1 MYTYMLEC
9 KNLLGKV
16 LVVNPNNRATVSDIL
31 VHPWMVRGYDGPV
44 DNHIPQRSPL
54 SLPLDT
60 EVIRRM
66 TVFDFGTEEEI
77 NSKLEEIITS
87 EEFQKA
93 IQLRSQRS
101 SLSHSRNGSTS
112 STSSGGG
119 GGGFFSF
126 VNGGNN
132 SPTSHTFTA
141 AQDDPQSI
149 PNAYHPLVSIYYLVK
164 EKMERERATGAE
176 PSSPMQIPSMDLLNK
191 RRGSLP
197 LPDPIKTSTGQQPP
211 QPPTTTLRHRP
222 QQKRGHKKSF
232 SLATATAALSLTS
245 KPPHP
250 VEQQQQPQPSPM
262 TTRRAGRG
270 HQKAKSHAGLDFALT
285 GDNNKEMDND
295 NTTADT
301 TARQS
306 HHGHS
311 RKLSSIFMRS
321 TNSSK
326 TQQHSSSD
334 DDNNTSQDV
343 IGGGGLL
350 KGLFSMR
357 TTSTKPVG
365 VIRNDL
371 IQVLNN
377 LHLMWIETEAARL
390 FECSEEDGV
399 QFEINIVKVPW
410 LLGVHGLQFRRVS
423 GNSWQYKNLCS
434 RILMDLKL

>member
-1 MYTYMLEC
+1 M
-9 KNLLGKV
+9 
-16 LVVNPNNRATVSDIL
+16 VNPNNRATVSDIL

-77 NSKLEEIITS
+77 NTKLEEIITS

-112 STSSGGG
+112 STSSSTG

-126 VNGGNN
+126 VNGGGNN

-176 PSSPMQIPSMDLLNK
+176 PSTPMQMPPMDLLNK

-197 LPDPIKTSTGQQPP
+197 LPDPIKTSTGHQQQPP
-211 QPPTTTLRHRP
+211 ATTLRHRP

-250 VEQQQQPQPSPM
+250 VEQQQQQPQPSPV

-270 HQKAKSHAGLDFALT
+270 HQKAKSHAGLDFALN
-285 GDNNKEMDND
+285 DDNKEIDND
-295 NTTADT
+295 NTADT

-326 TQQHSSSD
+326 TQQQSSSD
-334 DDNNTSQDV
+334 DDNNNTSQDV

-377 LHLMWIETEAARL
+377 LHLMWVETEAARL

>member
-1 MYTYMLEC
+1 M
-9 KNLLGKV
+9 

-31 VHPWMVRGYDGPV
+31 VHPWMIRGYEGPV
-44 DNHIPQRSPL
+44 DNHIPQRAPL
-54 SLPLDT
+54 SLPLDA

-66 TVFDFGTEEEI
+66 AVFDFGTEEKI
-77 NSKLEEIITS
+77 NNKLEEIITS
-87 EEFQKA
+87 EEYQKA

-112 STSSGGG
+112 STSSST
-119 GGGFFSF
+119 GGFFSF

-132 SPTSHTFTA
+132 SPTSHSFTA

-149 PNAYHPLVSIYYLVK
+149 PNAYHPLVSIYHLVK
-164 EKMERERATGAE
+164 EKMERERVIGAE
-176 PSSPMQIPSMDLLNK
+176 PSSPMQIPPMDLLNK

-197 LPDPIKTSTGQQPP
+197 LPDPIKTPTGQPT
-211 QPPTTTLRHRP
+211 PPTTTTTTLRQKP
-222 QQKRGHKKSF
+222 AKRGHKKSF

-250 VEQQQQPQPSPM
+250 VEQSHHPAPV
-262 TTRRAGRG
+262 TTKRSGRG
-270 HQKAKSHAGLDFALT
+270 HQKAKSHAGLDFAL
-285 GDNNKEMDND
+285 ND
-295 NTTADT
+295 NHDT
-301 TARQS
+301 VEATQRHPSGQN
-306 HHGHS
+306 GHS

-326 TQQHSSSD
+326 TQQHSSSED
-334 DDNNTSQDV
+334 DTSQDV

-350 KGLFSMR
+350 KGLFSMH
-357 TTSTKPVG
+357 TTSTKPVDM
-365 VIRNDL
+365 IRNDL
-371 IQVLNN
+371 IQVLDN
-377 LHLMWIETEAARL
+377 LHLMWVETEAARL

-399 QFEINIVKVPW
+399 QFEINIIKVPL

-434 RILMDLKL
+434 RILTDLKL